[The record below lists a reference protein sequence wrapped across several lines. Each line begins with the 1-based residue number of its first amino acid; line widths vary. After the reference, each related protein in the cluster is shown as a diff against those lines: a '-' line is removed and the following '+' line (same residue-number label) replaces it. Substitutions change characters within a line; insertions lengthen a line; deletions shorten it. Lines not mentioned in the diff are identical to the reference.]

1 MNTRL
6 PLQSSFKWW
15 GRKFG
20 DGKRN
25 RKVKKSE
32 KTQDHTLPADY
43 IKKLKKRTLKVP
55 FSYNKFFIFLK
66 AKFDKIFKLVC
77 IRDGRVNSKYIDRI
91 NKFYH
96 GRASDLY
103 KLNYQIL
110 AHSLEKNT
118 RYYSDISMNNSLMDY
133 EKNIN
138 IRPDYLKE
146 SRFVRKKAEYLSYLK
161 SSNKTHENL
170 ITNTNKFVYF
180 MMENDQYLLSQLR
193 SKLDEKIRLYIDW
206 AKLANERGTESYV
219 VEKPSLLG
227 KYNQHYTKQL
237 NLGGVKD
244 IKESD
249 ASLLDILA
257 SLDFD

>member
-1 MNTRL
+1 MNARL

-91 NKFYH
+91 NKFYN

-138 IRPDYLKE
+138 IRHHSKNNLPEVHLPITPSDWIHPDQ
-146 SRFVRKKAEYLSYLK
+146 
-161 SSNKTHENL
+161 
-170 ITNTNKFVYF
+170 
-180 MMENDQYLLSQLR
+180 QY
-193 SKLDEKIRLYIDW
+193 I
-206 AKLANERGTESYV
+206 
-219 VEKPSLLG
+219 P
-227 KYNQHYTKQL
+227 
-237 NLGGVKD
+237 
-244 IKESD
+244 
-249 ASLLDILA
+249 ASVHHLFFHHHRDPE
-257 SLDFD
+257 